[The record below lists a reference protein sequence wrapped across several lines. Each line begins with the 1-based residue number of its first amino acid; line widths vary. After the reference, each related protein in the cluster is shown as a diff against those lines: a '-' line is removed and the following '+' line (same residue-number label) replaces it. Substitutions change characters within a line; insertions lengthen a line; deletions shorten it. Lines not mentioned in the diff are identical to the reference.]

1 MELSKEIEEKLRHE
15 LSNIKN
21 IIPIRIHNLDRLSN
35 GKVPVLIEKFN
46 GGGIKGVIKE
56 DDSAKKHEELM
67 VEHQEDQLLFKN
79 FSEYLENIKNIKMD
93 KSQENLSFPR
103 EDGQIHNDFFHMFD
117 SDSPITMGSSEGE
130 EEDVD
135 NFDEEEE
142 EFSVNHSSSYHGG
155 KKYKKLTFKDVERS
169 LDFHEEEENKCSNE
183 LDILITFLKGQNHL
197 YSLSHYLTQQ
207 KINCLTIP
215 SFIFSIV
222 VTVLAPLTHTYM
234 WSGILTSAL
243 TATIATLFGC
253 VRYYE
258 LDSACSKYL
267 LLANHYNKMQLF
279 LETISNSLVLGTE
292 KIKGTEWKGVVDKI
306 HEVEAK
312 ITEIKE
318 MNSLLPP
325 EEIKLLIPII
335 SHVNIFSFIKKMK
348 MMKKNKISK
357 YLKIKNEIRFILN
370 QWGGAQNISSS
381 SLVMDII
388 DIDLSEKKDINFGK
402 KRWKQKQ
409 HQRIRE
415 KHRMNFLLKQKADV
429 RKELNDYRTAYT
441 YMDEIFTRE
450 INLADHV
457 SHWWVLFRWFLGIH
471 PDALPK
477 NNPVVD
483 KYLDFIFSSS
493 SRSSSR
499 SSSHEIVVETK
510 DNYKEHDYYY
520 FGEENDDNV

>member
-1 MELSKEIEEKLRHE
+1 
-15 LSNIKN
+15 
-21 IIPIRIHNLDRLSN
+21 
-35 GKVPVLIEKFN
+35 
-46 GGGIKGVIKE
+46 
-56 DDSAKKHEELM
+56 
-67 VEHQEDQLLFKN
+67 
-79 FSEYLENIKNIKMD
+79 
-93 KSQENLSFPR
+93 
-103 EDGQIHNDFFHMFD
+103 
-117 SDSPITMGSSEGE
+117 
-130 EEDVD
+130 
-135 NFDEEEE
+135 
-142 EFSVNHSSSYHGG
+142 
-155 KKYKKLTFKDVERS
+155 
-169 LDFHEEEENKCSNE
+169 
-183 LDILITFLKGQNHL
+183 
-197 YSLSHYLTQQ
+197 LTQQ
-207 KINCLTIP
+207 KINILTIP

-267 LLANHYNKMQLF
+267 LLTNHYNKMQLF

-292 KIKGTEWKGVVDKI
+292 KIQGTEWKGVMDKI
-306 HEVEAK
+306 HEVELK

-325 EEIKLLIPII
+325 EEVKLLIPII

-370 QWGGAQNISSS
+370 QWGDSPS
-381 SLVMDII
+381 SLVVDII
-388 DIDLSEKKDINFGK
+388 DIDFTEKKEVDFGK
-402 KRWKQKQ
+402 KIWKQKQ

-415 KHRMNFLLKQKADV
+415 KHRMNFLLKQKANV

-457 SHWWVLFRWFLGIH
+457 SHWWVLFRWFLGIQ
-471 PDALPK
+471 PEALPK

-493 SRSSSR
+493 STSSR
-499 SSSHEIVVETK
+499 EVVVETRE
-510 DNYKEHDYYY
+510 NHKEHDYCY
-520 FGEENDDNV
+520 FEEENKNDDNV

>member
-1 MELSKEIEEKLRHE
+1 MYYLRICKYIIYLLPLMELSKEIEEKLRHE

-21 IIPIRIHNLDRLSN
+21 IIPTRIRNLDRLSN

-46 GGGIKGVIKE
+46 GGGRGGFLKE

-67 VEHQEDQLLFKN
+67 AEYQEDQLLFKN
-79 FSEYLENIKNIKMD
+79 FSEYLETIKLD
-93 KSQENLSFPR
+93 KSQEHFYLPR
-103 EDGQIHNDFFHMFD
+103 EDGQIQKNEFPMFD
-117 SDSPITMGSSEGE
+117 SDSPITMGSSE
-130 EEDVD
+130 EEDN

-142 EFSVNHSSSYHGG
+142 EFSVNHSSSYHGK
-155 KKYKKLTFKDVERS
+155 KKYKKLTYQEVERS
-169 LDFHEEEENKCSNE
+169 LDFHEDEENKCSNE

-207 KINCLTIP
+207 KINMLTIP

-222 VTVLAPLTHTYM
+222 VTVLAPLTHTYR

-267 LLANHYNKMQLF
+267 LLTNHYNKMQLF

-292 KIKGTEWKGVVDKI
+292 KIQGTEWKGVMDKI
-306 HEVEAK
+306 HEVELK

-325 EEIKLLIPII
+325 EEVKLLIPII

-370 QWGGAQNISSS
+370 QWGDSPS
-381 SLVMDII
+381 SLVVDI
-388 DIDLSEKKDINFGK
+388 IDLSEKREVDFGK

-415 KHRMNFLLKQKADV
+415 KHRMNFLLKQKADI
-429 RKELNDYRTAYT
+429 RYELNDYRTAYT

-457 SHWWVLFRWFLGIH
+457 SHWWVLFRWFLGIK
-471 PDALPK
+471 PEALPK

-493 SRSSSR
+493 SR
-499 SSSHEIVVETK
+499 EMVVEMRE
-510 DNYKEHDYYY
+510 NPKEYGFSD
-520 FGEENDDNV
+520 FGEENDDHV

>member
-1 MELSKEIEEKLRHE
+1 MELSKEIEDKLRHE

-21 IIPIRIHNLDRLSN
+21 IIPTRIRNLDRLSN
-35 GKVPVLIEKFN
+35 RKVPVLIEKFN
-46 GGGIKGVIKE
+46 VIKGFLKE
-56 DDSAKKHEELM
+56 DEPAKKYEEFAM
-67 VEHQEDQLLFKN
+67 EYQEDQLFFKK
-79 FSEYLENIKNIKMD
+79 FSEYLESIKLN
-93 KSQENLSFPR
+93 KSENNMSFSR
-103 EDGQIHNDFFHMFD
+103 EDGQTRNNDFPIFD
-117 SDSPITMGSSEGE
+117 SDSPITMGSSEEEEEVDIFDDE
-130 EEDVD
+130 EED
-135 NFDEEEE
+135 
-142 EFSVNHSSSYHGG
+142 FSVNHSSYHGN
-155 KKYKKLTFKDVERS
+155 KKYKKLTYQEVERS
-169 LDFHEEEENKCSNE
+169 LDFHEDEENKCSNE

-207 KINCLTIP
+207 KISCLTIP

-222 VTVLAPLTHTYM
+222 VTVLAPLTHTYQ

-267 LLANHYNKMQLF
+267 ILSNHYNKMQLF

-292 KIKGTEWKGVVDKI
+292 KIQGTEWKGVMDKI
-306 HEVEAK
+306 HEVELK

-335 SHVNIFSFIKKMK
+335 SHVNIFSFIKKIK

-370 QWGGAQNISSS
+370 IWGEDSQNLSS

-388 DIDLSEKKDINFGK
+388 DIDFIENNDIDFGK
-402 KRWKQKQ
+402 KIWKQKQ

-415 KHRMNFLLKQKADV
+415 KHRMNYLLKQKADV

-457 SHWWVLFRWFLGIH
+457 SHWWVLFRWFLGIQ
-471 PDALPK
+471 PETLPK

-493 SRSSSR
+493 STSSR
-499 SSSHEIVVETK
+499 EVVVETRENHTEYGVS
-510 DNYKEHDYYY
+510 D

>member
-15 LSNIKN
+15 LSNIQS
-21 IIPIRIHNLDRLSN
+21 IIPLKNSNRIRNLDRLSN
-35 GKVPVLIEKFN
+35 GKVPALIQKFDGLN
-46 GGGIKGVIKE
+46 SLRGGLSKE
-56 DDSAKKHEELM
+56 DEPVRKHEEL
-67 VEHQEDQLLFKN
+67 VAEYPEDQLLFKN
-79 FSEYLENIKNIKMD
+79 FSEYLETIKLD
-93 KSQENLSFPR
+93 KSQEHVSFSR
-103 EDGQIHNDFFHMFD
+103 EDAQIRKDDFPMFD
-117 SDSPITMGSSEGE
+117 SDSPITMGSSEE
-130 EEDVD
+130 EEEEEEED

-142 EFSVNHSSSYHGG
+142 EFSVNHSSSYHGK
-155 KKYKKLTFKDVERS
+155 KKYKKLTFKEVERS
-169 LDFHEEEENKCSNE
+169 LDFHEDEENKCSNE

-243 TATIATLFGC
+243 TATIAGLFGC
-253 VRYYE
+253 VRFYE

-267 LLANHYNKMQLF
+267 VLSNHYNKMQLF

-292 KIKGTEWKGVVDKI
+292 KIQGMEWKGVIDKI

-325 EEIKLLIPII
+325 EEVKLLIPII

-370 QWGGAQNISSS
+370 QWGGGSPSS
-381 SLVMDII
+381 SLVVDII
-388 DIDLSEKKDINFGK
+388 DIDFSEKKEIDFGK
-402 KRWKQKQ
+402 KIWKQKRN
-409 HQRIRE
+409 QRMRE
-415 KHRMNFLLKQKADV
+415 NHRMNFLLKQKAEI

-457 SHWWVLFRWFLGIH
+457 SHWWVLFRWFLGIQ

-493 SRSSSR
+493 SASSR
-499 SSSHEIVVETK
+499 EIVMVETRE
-510 DNYKEHDYYY
+510 NHKEYGFSD
-520 FGEENDDNV
+520 FEDDNV